1 MHWRGWGL
9 LTLGQGPAGKEEAQ
23 AAQIWA
29 SGVLAAKEAGHAGA
43 VEDGVNAG
51 EALVSSFMKQG
62 IEQQEEG
69 SGGAG
74 GCWWPDSATRRG
86 QTRSWR
92 RSGRGGEVHGAGA
105 LSVLAHDTQ
114 AGGGSAIRRTE
125 RGKEK

>member
-1 MHWRGWGL
+1 MHRRGRGL
-9 LTLGQGPAGKEEAQ
+9 LTLGQGPAGEEEAQ

-29 SGVLAAKEAGHAGA
+29 SGVLAAQEAGHAGA

-51 EALVSSFMKQG
+51 EALVSSFVKQG

-69 SGGAG
+69 SSGAG

-92 RSGRGGEVHGAGA
+92 RSGRGG
-105 LSVLAHDTQ
+105 
-114 AGGGSAIRRTE
+114 GSPWRWSLVGSRARRTG
-125 RGKEK
+125 RRLQRYKDN